1 MEKKEIFVLHL
12 PNLGIEDL
20 FKLLEQ
26 LIVQTDKLMDG
37 YRIETNHLIIDVVI
51 KCTSSESS
59 DSC

>member
-1 MEKKEIFVLHL
+1 MEQNRLKS
-12 PNLGIEDL
+12 G
-20 FKLLEQ
+20 Q

-51 KCTSSESS
+51 KCTTSESS